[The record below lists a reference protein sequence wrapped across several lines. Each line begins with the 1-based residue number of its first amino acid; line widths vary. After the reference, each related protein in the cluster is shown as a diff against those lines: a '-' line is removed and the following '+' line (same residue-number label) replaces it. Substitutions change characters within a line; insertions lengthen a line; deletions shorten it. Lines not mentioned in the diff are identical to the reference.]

1 MELVEIA
8 RVLDPIFMR
17 NVSNVI
23 LDYIRPKDPIITHPN
38 LHKFFV
44 ENGLRTS
51 EVNNSFDELEELY
64 VADEKFQSFIDD
76 KKYEDC
82 LKTYFRPNS
91 KIIQLLAAS
100 VPWWLHS
107 ELEIISSDDIILCI
121 LESGMSKDVLRAFIA
136 DLE

>member
-44 ENGLRTS
+44 ENKLDTND
-51 EVNNSFDELEELY
+51 VDDMYCELESLY
-64 VADEKFQSFIDD
+64 IIDNKFSSLMDRKEYGTCSKLFLHENSDVIHTLYNAISIPPKLDIGGGTHFGIICSIVRSKLPEKF
-76 KKYEDC
+76 
-82 LKTYFRPNS
+82 LKAFA
-91 KIIQLLAAS
+91 L
-100 VPWWLHS
+100 
-107 ELEIISSDDIILCI
+107 DI
-121 LESGMSKDVLRAFIA
+121 E
-136 DLE
+136 